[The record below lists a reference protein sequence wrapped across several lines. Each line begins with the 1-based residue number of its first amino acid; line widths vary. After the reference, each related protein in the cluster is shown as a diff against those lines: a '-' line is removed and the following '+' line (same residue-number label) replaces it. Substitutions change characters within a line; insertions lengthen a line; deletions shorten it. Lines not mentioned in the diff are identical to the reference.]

1 MPELTLHQIGPNAS
15 LQDLGREGYLRFGL
29 SRGGAM
35 DRIALLEAAAL
46 LGQGLDI
53 CAVELP
59 SAPEA
64 ECECAAAC
72 CADRRAD
79 AGGSGWPCASV
90 GCEP

>member
-46 LGQGLDI
+46 LG
-53 CAVELP
+53 
-59 SAPEA
+59 
-64 ECECAAAC
+64 
-72 CADRRAD
+72 
-79 AGGSGWPCASV
+79 AGARYLRC
-90 GCEP
+90 

>member
-46 LGQGLDI
+46 LGQGVSVPE
-53 CAVELP
+53 AVEQAREYLMG
-59 SAPEA
+59 AIRTA
-64 ECECAAAC
+64 KGFGKG
-72 CADRRAD
+72 
-79 AGGSGWPCASV
+79 AGPLNHGWV
-90 GCEP
+90 LDDEE